1 MIESLRLHPPG
12 YYLHK
17 QCNEA
22 VEIDLPKDKKMFFDN
37 KSVIYI
43 PLMSIHQD
51 PEYYEDPLQFNPDR
65 FSAENG
71 GAKKYKD
78 QGVFFPFGDGP
89 RICVGMRFA
98 TAQAKIAIATIVKNF
113 EITVNPKTPEQFIID
128 PQAIVNAIK
137 GCMLD
142 LKEIETS

>member
-12 YYLHK
+12 YFLNK

-22 VEIDLPKDKKMFFDN
+22 VEIDLPKDKKMFFED
-37 KSVIYI
+37 KSIIYI

-51 PEYYEDPLQFNPDR
+51 PEYYENPLQFNPDR
-65 FSAENG
+65 FSPENG
-71 GAKKYKD
+71 GTKKYKD

-89 RICVGMRFA
+89 RICIGMRFA
-98 TAQAKIAIATIVKNF
+98 TAQSKIAIATIVKNF
-113 EITVNPKTPEQFIID
+113 EISVNPKTPSEFIIE
-128 PQAIVNAIK
+128 PQAIVNTFK

-142 LKEIETS
+142 LKAI

>member
-1 MIESLRLHPPG
+1 MLFE
-12 YYLHK
+12 
-17 QCNEA
+17 
-22 VEIDLPKDKKMFFDN
+22 N

-43 PLMSIHQD
+43 PLLSIHLD

-65 FSAENG
+65 FSIENG

-98 TAQAKIAIATIVKNF
+98 TAQSKIAIATIVKNF
-113 EITVNPKTPEQFIID
+113 EITVNPKTPSEFIMV
-128 PQAIVNAIK
+128 PQAIINTLK
-137 GCMLD
+137 GCILD
-142 LKEIETS
+142 LKAI